1 MSKKQ
6 DSYYF
11 QSFIACTDY
20 ACQAASLLLEVMKN
34 FQLESLPKQMD
45 AMHQLEHAADM
56 RKHEL
61 LNTLVK
67 AFITPI
73 EREDIIQISQNI
85 DEITDKIEDVLIR
98 IYYNHIQSIRPDALE
113 LAETVVKCCGEAKSL
128 MDEFADFKHS
138 KSLRDHIIRINTM
151 EEEADKRYISCM
163 YQLHGACRDPI
174 EIIAWREIYN
184 YLEKCAD
191 ACEHVAD
198 MVESAVMKNS

>member
-1 MSKKQ
+1 M
-6 DSYYF
+6 
-11 QSFIACTDY
+11 
-20 ACQAASLLLEVMKN
+20 
-34 FQLESLPKQMD
+34 
-45 AMHQLEHAADM
+45 
-56 RKHEL
+56 
-61 LNTLVK
+61 
-67 AFITPI
+67 
-73 EREDIIQISQNI
+73 
-85 DEITDKIEDVLIR
+85 LIR

>member
-34 FQLESLPKQMD
+34 FRLESLPEQMD

-98 IYYNHIQSIRPDALE
+98 I
-113 LAETVVKCCGEAKSL
+113 
-128 MDEFADFKHS
+128 
-138 KSLRDHIIRINTM
+138 
-151 EEEADKRYISCM
+151 
-163 YQLHGACRDPI
+163 
-174 EIIAWREIYN
+174 
-184 YLEKCAD
+184 
-191 ACEHVAD
+191 
-198 MVESAVMKNS
+198 